1 MVLQTQSHVSENKA
15 GAHSRDGTLTD
26 LEAAKLLLDAWKF
39 RQAHSWSALTR
50 YFFAAVFVSVIP
62 YLLKEELARLLKGIL
77 LAFPILG
84 ALLAL
89 AAVWL
94 YASEY
99 VRAQSMNRQ
108 FRKILVDY
116 GYYKPA
122 DLRRI
127 ERLVLAPRIGWTT
140 VYILALTAVVLSGI
154 NIVVVWSLV
163 KLL

>member
-99 VRAQSMNRQ
+99 VRAQS
-108 FRKILVDY
+108 
-116 GYYKPA
+116 
-122 DLRRI
+122 
-127 ERLVLAPRIGWTT
+127 
-140 VYILALTAVVLSGI
+140 
-154 NIVVVWSLV
+154 
-163 KLL
+163 